1 MVWTTRMNREQEA
14 LLSRIKERGF
24 DGVELFLSL
33 NEQAN
38 IPEMR
43 RTLHP
48 LGLHRTTSF
57 VLPSDANLSARM
69 PTFEPEVLPS
79 LRDVWSTQGSW
90 TPGTGYTDLE
100 RSCSALKDI
109 GYDGWLTIES
119 FAQPE
124 PE

>member
-1 MVWTTRMNREQEA
+1 MKYGVNIMVWTTRMNREQEA

-24 DGVELFLSL
+24 HGVELFLSL

-57 VLPSDANLSARM
+57 VLPSDANFISTDADVRARSVAFIKRCVE
-69 PTFEPEVLPS
+69 PTRELDTGHWLYRFGEELFSPKRYR
-79 LRDVWSTQGSW
+79 LR
-90 TPGTGYTDLE
+90 
-100 RSCSALKDI
+100 
-109 GYDGWLTIES
+109 WL
-119 FAQPE
+119 AHD
-124 PE
+124 